1 MQASS
6 GSIMTDASTQTEQ
19 IQLLDAEIQKSWET
33 TFAKKHGKRRS
44 TCTYCSWH
52 GKAWRRAADTGE
64 EIPTAAAIA
73 ASGGYQRECTT
84 SGFWLPIATDTAA
97 SGGLQGE
104 GNSIAADT
112 EVYRRYEREWETM
125 EADNASCTRG
135 QRSEDTVPTDY
146 AVYEREWDPMA
157 QHTVGS
163 GRDARREQVRL
174 TLELSMLATKEIRLE
189 REIQQLRNE
198 RDMWMRRVLVLT
210 TCSEKKRER
219 EMEREREC
227 RRLMEDRLRMTEER
241 FHRFQDEVVKYLRME
256 CKSGAF

>member
-1 MQASS
+1 M
-6 GSIMTDASTQTEQ
+6 
-19 IQLLDAEIQKSWET
+19 
-33 TFAKKHGKRRS
+33 
-44 TCTYCSWH
+44 
-52 GKAWRRAADTGE
+52 
-64 EIPTAAAIA
+64 AAAIA
-73 ASGGYQRECTT
+73 ASGRYQRECI
-84 SGFWLPIATDTAA
+84 PIATDTAA
-97 SGGLQGE
+97 SGGLQGD

-157 QHTVGS
+157 QHTVAS
-163 GRDARREQVRL
+163 GRDARIEQVRL

>member
-1 MQASS
+1 
-6 GSIMTDASTQTEQ
+6 MTDASTQTEQ

-73 ASGGYQRECTT
+73 ASGGYQRECV
-84 SGFWLPIATDTAA
+84 PIVTDTAA

-125 EADNASCTRG
+125 EADNASCTRV